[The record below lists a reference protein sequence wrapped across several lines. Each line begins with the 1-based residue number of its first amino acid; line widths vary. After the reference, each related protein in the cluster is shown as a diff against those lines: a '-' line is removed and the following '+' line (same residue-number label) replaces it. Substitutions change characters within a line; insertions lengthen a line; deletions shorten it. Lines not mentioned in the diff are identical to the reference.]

1 MMTQSKG
8 DDVSRDTEVG
18 QDTEANLLRQFATN
32 RREIEKVLARADGVA
47 DVNDLDRNAMQRLE
61 ERVERLIK
69 FFDEWRA
76 IDRQIRETELGR
88 LMQERHEI
96 EERIR
101 DLREEQI
108 RDLRDSE

>member
-1 MMTQSKG
+1 VT
-8 DDVSRDTEVG
+8 
-18 QDTEANLLRQFATN
+18 QDTEASQDIEAKLLRQFATN
-32 RREIEKVLARADGVA
+32 RREIERVLARADGVP
-47 DVNDLDRNAMQRLE
+47 DVNDLDTEAMQRLE
-61 ERVERLIK
+61 EKVERLIK

-76 IDRQIRETELGR
+76 IDRQIRGTELGR
-88 LMQERHEI
+88 LVQERHEI

>member
-1 MMTQSKG
+1 MTQSKG
-8 DDVSRDTEVG
+8 DDVSKDTEAS
-18 QDTEANLLRQFATN
+18 QDTEGELLRQFASK

-47 DVNDLDRNAMQRLE
+47 DVNDLDTEAMQRLKE
-61 ERVERLIK
+61 KVERLNK

-76 IDRQIRETELGR
+76 IDRQIRGTELGR
-88 LMQERHEI
+88 LVQERHEI